1 MKILFDILHLA
12 HLNFFKRAIYQ
23 LKDEGFEVKITYLDR
38 GKISRVLAKEFPDFI
53 CAKIGTYSPTS
64 RGKIPMVLNRARL
77 FNRYLRQEK
86 PDLTAGVGDFVLAA
100 VSRFKG
106 IPSIQFYDDYEFKVN
121 FRLSHLFAKKLFI
134 PFAIPA
140 DSKRLI
146 QYPSFKELA
155 YLHPSGYKPNRKHLQ
170 EFGLKENQ
178 FVFVREVAGI
188 SMNYTNLKEGSLLPY
203 IKHLHQQG
211 IKVILSLEDKKQ
223 KERYTPFCT
232 ILEEPLEDVYSLIH
246 FARFAL
252 SSGDSMAREAALL
265 GVPCIYTGGR
275 RMKIN
280 EPFLEWGGIYKLE
293 QESDIL
299 KKINILWQK
308 KAKEEW
314 SEKIDWIIKE
324 RLADTTRIILQAL
337 KKELSVN

>member
-23 LKDEGFEVKITYLDR
+23 LHREGFEIKITYLDR
-38 GKISRVLAKEFPDFI
+38 GKISRVLVKEFPDFV
-53 CAKIGTYSPTS
+53 CTKIGTYSPTS
-64 RGKIPMVLNRARL
+64 VGKIPMVLKRARL

-86 PDLTAGVGDFVLAA
+86 PGLTAGVGDFVLAA
-100 VSRFKG
+100 ASRLKG
-106 IPSIQFYDDYEFKVN
+106 IPSIQFYDDYEFKAN
-121 FRLSHLFAKKLFI
+121 FRLSQLFAKKLFI
-134 PFAIPA
+134 PFAIPSN
-140 DSKRLI
+140 SKKLI
-146 QYPSFKELA
+146 QYPSFKELS
-155 YLHPSGYKPNRKHLQ
+155 YLHPAGYKSNKKYLQ

-188 SMNYTNLKEGSLLPY
+188 SMNYTNLKEGSLLPF
-203 IKHLHQQG
+203 IKHLHQQE

-223 KERYTPFCT
+223 KERYAPFCT
-232 ILEEPLEDVYSLIH
+232 ILEEPLGDVYSLIH

-275 RMKIN
+275 KMKVN

-299 KKINILWQK
+299 KKINLLWQK
-308 KAKEEW
+308 KAKAEW
-314 SEKIDWIIKE
+314 SEKIDQIIKG
-324 RLADTTRIILQAL
+324 RLTDTTEIILQAL
-337 KKELSVN
+337 KKELVK